1 MSIVRIHFEEN
12 QGSIRNASRKLEFS
26 YSKVHNILKRTLK
39 WRPYRVQRVHHITE
53 QSMLKRKEFCS
64 WVIQQSPGLF
74 QKVIFSDEKW
84 FVLQQSPNQQND
96 RIWAPINPNI
106 SVASKR
112 LHGEKIMCWAGFVNG
127 KMLKFHWFIDA
138 KGKTV
143 SVNEESYL
151 KMLKEVLWP
160 QIRYISTRK
169 GLWFQQDGARPHTC
183 KTVLDFLREKFHGR
197 ILSNLTDRI
206 WPPYSPDLNPLDY
219 FFWGYANK
227 KVFEKQPKSINELR
241 QVIEDT
247 ANNMDSKM
255 LHKVVEN
262 FMKIAVT
269 CVKYGGVTLNINL
282 ISYLWFRFIIKFTYI
297 RKDSR

>member
-1 MSIVRIHFEEN
+1 
-12 QGSIRNASRKLEFS
+12 
-26 YSKVHNILKRTLK
+26 
-39 WRPYRVQRVHHITE
+39 
-53 QSMLKRKEFCS
+53 
-64 WVIQQSPGLF
+64 
-74 QKVIFSDEKW
+74 
-84 FVLQQSPNQQND
+84 
-96 RIWAPINPNI
+96 
-106 SVASKR
+106 
-112 LHGEKIMCWAGFVNG
+112 MCWAGFVDG
-127 KMLKFHWFIDA
+127 KMLKVHWFIDA

-143 SVNEESYL
+143 SVNGESYL

-169 GLWFQQDGARPHTC
+169 GLWFQQDGATPHTC

-206 WPPYSPDLNPLDY
+206 WPPYSLDLNPLDY

-247 ANNMDSKM
+247 ANNMGSKM

-262 FMKIAVT
+262 FMKRAVT
-269 CVKYGGVTLNINL
+269 CVKYGGGNFEHQL
-282 ISYLWFRFIIKFTYI
+282 
-297 RKDSR
+297 D